1 VGEISVSITRWLA
14 QVVAAR
20 AQMVV
25 AAIVLVPMA
34 FVLLRWQPLRQL
46 LRQTREDRRTS
57 HGLPPQ
63 ATDVAQSNRRPIAL
77 VVAGMVVPS
86 VVFAALLAGPI
97 AAGVAAMVG
106 LAARVAL
113 AVFVV
118 GLAKD

>member
-1 VGEISVSITRWLA
+1 
-14 QVVAAR
+14 
-20 AQMVV
+20 
-25 AAIVLVPMA
+25 
-34 FVLLRWQPLRQL
+34 
-46 LRQTREDRRTS
+46 
-57 HGLPPQ
+57 
-63 ATDVAQSNRRPIAL
+63 
-77 VVAGMVVPS
+77 MVVPS